1 MFSVKLLRFVPVC
14 LVSVFVLGACRPSS
28 STLEPDLSQAAWIG
42 IDTPEEQWRDSSG
55 HACMPARYLHRDF
68 SLQRKPAEAV
78 LSIAAGGYVSCR
90 INGVPVSGEVFGPHA
105 SDYDKSVYTRTYD
118 VAPLLRR
125 GDNCIDICLSSGW
138 FTGMLRGYGMRDW
151 GTPRVAAQL
160 MARRADALFVLNT
173 DTTWL
178 ASDRGPI
185 RLCSI
190 YDGETYDA
198 RYEDSLLWRQ
208 PDIMDAPRGVLRAQ
222 REPGQVVWD
231 TVRPVRVWQN
241 AGGDWLIDMGEN
253 MVGWLSLQGCGA
265 AGEPVVMRMAE
276 TLLGDSAVYTDNL
289 RDARATNTYIPRDNK
304 SFAYCPSTV
313 WQGFRY
319 AQISGLRQPLSAD
332 GVRGY
337 VIADCMSPTGT
348 FSCSDTLLN
357 SIFDAAVRGIRGNYH
372 SFPTDC
378 PQRDERL
385 GWLGDR
391 FTGCIGESY
400 VFDNKAL
407 YLKWL
412 QDIEDAQT
420 ESGQLYDIAPRYWGL
435 RPHDNITWTGAYIAV
450 ADMLLQRYGCEEGVR
465 RHYDSMRRWLCHSI
479 SAGMR
484 DSLMTIDT
492 YGDWCMP
499 PESAELIHSK
509 APERQTD
516 AAVLSTGAMYGILQ
530 TMQRFALLMQ
540 RDSDIIRYQQLAQG
554 MKRAYNNRFYHY
566 DTGGYSNQ
574 TVTAN
579 VLSLAVGLVPE
590 GEEERVLAHITRVT
604 ETDFDSHVSCG
615 VIGMQYLMRTLTRHG
630 RADLALRL
638 ATQTTYPS
646 WGYMLRNGATTIWEL
661 WNGDKAAPWMNSGN
675 HVMLIGDLLIWMYE
689 DLAGIRPAAN
699 GYAELLMQP
708 SFPQGLDYV
717 SASYKS
723 VSGLIES
730 HWQRGDD
737 GQITWRISLP
747 KTVCAT
753 VILPDGTTKSIR
765 GKARLV
771 FRP

>member
-1 MFSVKLLRFVPVC
+1 MSFNKFLRFIPVC
-14 LVSVFVLGACRPSS
+14 LASVLFLGACRPSS

-42 IDTPEEQWRDSSG
+42 INTPEEQWRDTAG
-55 HACMPARYLHRDF
+55 HACLPARYLHRDF
-68 SLQRKPAEAV
+68 TLQRKPSEAV
-78 LSIAAGGYVSCR
+78 LCIAAGGYVSCR
-90 INGVPVSGEVFGPHA
+90 INGMPVSGEVFGPHA

-118 VAPLLRR
+118 IAPLLRR
-125 GDNCIDICLSSGW
+125 GDNSIDICLSCGW
-138 FTGMLRGYGMRDW
+138 FTGMLREYCMRDW
-151 GTPRVAAQL
+151 GVPRVAAQI
-160 MARRADALFVLNT
+160 MARRGDALFVLST
-173 DTTWL
+173 DTTWR
-178 ASDRGPI
+178 ASDKGPV

-190 YDGETYDA
+190 YDGETFDA
-198 RYEDSLLWRQ
+198 RYTDSLLWRQ
-208 PDIMDAPRGVLRAQ
+208 PDILDAPKGILRAQ
-222 REPGQVVWD
+222 QEPGQVIWD
-231 TVRPVRVWQN
+231 TVRPQRVWQTN
-241 AGGDWLIDMGEN
+241 GGDWLIDMGEN
-253 MVGWLSLQGCGA
+253 MVGWLALQGCGA
-265 AGEPVVMRMAE
+265 AGEPVVIRMAE

-289 RDARATNTYIPRDNK
+289 RDARATNTYIPRD
-304 SFAYCPSTV
+304 SMLFSYCPSTV

-319 AQISGLRQPLSAD
+319 AQITGLRKPLCAD
-332 GVRGY
+332 GIRGY
-337 VIADCMSPTGT
+337 VIADGMSETGT

-357 SIFDAAVRGIRGNYH
+357 NIFAAAKRGIRGNYH

-400 VFDNKAL
+400 VFNNKAL

-435 RPHDNITWTGAYIAV
+435 RPHDNITWTGTYIAV

-479 SAGMR
+479 SSSMR
-484 DSLMTIDT
+484 DSLMTVDT

-516 AAVLSTGAMYGILQ
+516 AVVLSTGTMYGILL

-540 RDSDIIRYQQLAQG
+540 RDSDAVWYQQLAQG
-554 MKRAYNNRFYHY
+554 MKRAYNARFYHY

-579 VLSLAVGLVPE
+579 VLSLAVGLVPD
-590 GEEERVLAHITRVT
+590 GEEERVMAHITRVT
-604 ETDFDSHVSCG
+604 ENDFDSHVSCG

-630 RADLALRL
+630 RVDLALRL

-646 WGYMLRNGATTIWEL
+646 WGYMLCNGATTIWEL
-661 WNGDKAAPWMNSGN
+661 WNGNTAAPWMNSGN

-717 SASYKS
+717 SASYNS

-730 HWQRGDD
+730 HWQRGGD

-747 KTVCAT
+747 KAVCAT
-753 VILPDGTTKSIR
+753 VILPDGTTKSIS
-765 GKARLV
+765 GKARLT

>member
-1 MFSVKLLRFVPVC
+1 
-14 LVSVFVLGACRPSS
+14 
-28 STLEPDLSQAAWIG
+28 
-42 IDTPEEQWRDSSG
+42 
-55 HACMPARYLHRDF
+55 
-68 SLQRKPAEAV
+68 
-78 LSIAAGGYVSCR
+78 
-90 INGVPVSGEVFGPHA
+90 
-105 SDYDKSVYTRTYD
+105 
-118 VAPLLRR
+118 
-125 GDNCIDICLSSGW
+125 
-138 FTGMLRGYGMRDW
+138 
-151 GTPRVAAQL
+151 
-160 MARRADALFVLNT
+160 
-173 DTTWL
+173 
-178 ASDRGPI
+178 
-185 RLCSI
+185 
-190 YDGETYDA
+190 
-198 RYEDSLLWRQ
+198 
-208 PDIMDAPRGVLRAQ
+208 
-222 REPGQVVWD
+222 
-231 TVRPVRVWQN
+231 
-241 AGGDWLIDMGEN
+241 
-253 MVGWLSLQGCGA
+253 
-265 AGEPVVMRMAE
+265 
-276 TLLGDSAVYTDNL
+276 
-289 RDARATNTYIPRDNK
+289 
-304 SFAYCPSTV
+304 
-313 WQGFRY
+313 
-319 AQISGLRQPLSAD
+319 
-332 GVRGY
+332 
-337 VIADCMSPTGT
+337 
-348 FSCSDTLLN
+348 
-357 SIFDAAVRGIRGNYH
+357 
-372 SFPTDC
+372 
-378 PQRDERL
+378 
-385 GWLGDR
+385 
-391 FTGCIGESY
+391 
-400 VFDNKAL
+400 
-407 YLKWL
+407 
-412 QDIEDAQT
+412 
-420 ESGQLYDIAPRYWGL
+420 
-435 RPHDNITWTGAYIAV
+435 
-450 ADMLLQRYGCEEGVR
+450 MLLQRYGCEEGVR

-661 WNGDKAAPWMNSGN
+661 WNGNTAAPWMNSGN